1 MSFHKLIRFKF
12 FFLVWHNSGHFEKE
26 PWFCGWHLRLGVWL
40 LVVVGMVVTRVRME
54 HLPVVS
60 PGPGTRVLGGV
71 VAEGEHVEGGGG
83 GAVQHG
89 GAPHTA
95 PHPGVSLLA
104 PGPVDGHNARPA
116 LTTLPYWLS
125 GWENHRILS
134 PVRAVSAVVE
144 LTLVLR
150 VSTLSRLCM
159 TLRLLRPAPSLIVRP
174 GGAGR
179 AGQAGVGHGGG
190 VAVSSGESR
199 PRPRHTRTLG
209 WPLTHRETSGAEME
223 DELK

>member
-1 MSFHKLIRFKF
+1 M
-12 FFLVWHNSGHFEKE
+12 
-26 PWFCGWHLRLGVWL
+26 WL
-40 LVVVGMVVTRVRME
+40 LRVVGMVVTRVRME

-116 LTTLPYWLS
+116 LTTLPY
-125 GWENHRILS
+125 
-134 PVRAVSAVVE
+134 
-144 LTLVLR
+144 
-150 VSTLSRLCM
+150 
-159 TLRLLRPAPSLIVRP
+159 
-174 GGAGR
+174 
-179 AGQAGVGHGGG
+179 
-190 VAVSSGESR
+190 
-199 PRPRHTRTLG
+199 
-209 WPLTHRETSGAEME
+209 
-223 DELK
+223 